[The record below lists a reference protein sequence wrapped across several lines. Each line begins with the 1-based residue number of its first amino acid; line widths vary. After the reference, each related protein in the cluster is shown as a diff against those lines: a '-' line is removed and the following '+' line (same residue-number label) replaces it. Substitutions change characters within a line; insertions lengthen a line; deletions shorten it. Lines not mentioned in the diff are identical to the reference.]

1 MVLEAGSGVFS
12 DDEKNAT
19 LHFHNMMRE
28 LVASGKLEFHPHAAR
43 LSQVVRIK
51 HSL

>member
-1 MVLEAGSGVFS
+1 VFS

-19 LHFHNMMRE
+19 LHFHNMMRQ
-28 LVASGKLEFHPHAAR
+28 LVASGQLEFHPHAAR